1 MGPEK
6 PPRRSKADQQPLTI
20 DLEANSSE
28 AQDAGAAGD
37 SPRETPSNAAVNAA
51 TPPDAFATEAG
62 DAEAVR
68 DEPVSQS
75 PASSGPAS
83 SDPVSPGYD
92 SPSPASADSVSGD
105 PVSGN
110 ATPDERSAD
119 AASAFTEEPASAEPA
134 RSTTVEQRGASASGA
149 LAAGILGGLV
159 ALLAAGGLQYA
170 GVLPALGPGGANS
183 ATEQSLVGE
192 IEAIKTQLAETPA
205 TAPAPVDLQPIET
218 RLAALEQQ
226 PADSGAS
233 ADVSGLEAEVTNL
246 TSEIATLKSTLADL
260 RQSAETERSELSTRI
275 EAAEKKIDEPASDVQ
290 LARAVAVTALK
301 TAIDRGGPFLAEL
314 DALKSIA
321 ADDPAVSGLA
331 GDAATGVVS
340 RADLARTFPA
350 AADAMLDA
358 AEQKDPDQG
367 IFGRLVDSASSA
379 IRVRPVGSVEG
390 EGPSAVIAR
399 IEDKLANGDLKGAS
413 LEWETL
419 PDPAKAAGTDFKN
432 KLDQR
437 IRVEG
442 LIDGAVSGAMT
453 TRQGSNQG

>member
-68 DEPVSQS
+68 DEPVSGEDGSPDPVSSS

-83 SDPVSPGYD
+83 S
-92 SPSPASADSVSGD
+92 DSVSGD

-419 PDPAKAAGTDFKN
+419 PAPAKAAGTDFKN

-453 TRQGSNQG
+453 TRQG